1 MAKPAYRVKYTY
13 DDYLLFSEDGLR
25 HELIGGEH
33 YVTPAPTR
41 KHQICV
47 GNIHFL
53 LRLFLSEQPLGRVYL
68 SPFDVI
74 LSNED
79 VVEPDLLYI
88 SNGRSS
94 IEEEKGAFGAPDLVI
109 EIFSDSTR
117 KRDETL
123 KHSLY
128 EAAGV
133 LEYWLVD
140 PDAET
145 VRVERLRE
153 GAYQLAAELSAA
165 AGDVL
170 ETPLLPGFSIP
181 VPRIF
186 E

>member
-13 DDYLLFSEDGLR
+13 DDYLLFPEDGLR

-41 KHQICV
+41 KHQIAA
-47 GNIHFL
+47 GNLYRL
-53 LRLFLSEQPLGRVYL
+53 LSVFVYEGKLGRVFFA
-68 SPFDVI
+68 PFDVI
-74 LSNED
+74 LSTED

-88 SNGRSS
+88 SKERSS
-94 IEEEKGAFGAPDLVI
+94 IEEERGAFGAPDLVI
-109 EIFSDSTR
+109 EILSDSTR
-117 KRDETL
+117 NRDETL

-128 EAAGV
+128 QAAGV

-145 VRVERLRE
+145 VRVERLGD
-153 GAYQLAAELSAA
+153 GAYQLAAELS

-170 ETPLLPGFSIP
+170 ETPLLPGFSVP
-181 VPRIF
+181 VSRAF